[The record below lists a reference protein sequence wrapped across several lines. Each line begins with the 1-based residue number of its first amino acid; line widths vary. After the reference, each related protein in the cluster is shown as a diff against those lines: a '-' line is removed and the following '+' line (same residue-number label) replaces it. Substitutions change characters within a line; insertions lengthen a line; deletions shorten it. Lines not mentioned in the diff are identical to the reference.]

1 LNVCSKVELHYNL
14 FLFGVKYNFR
24 FVRYFEHNFTIT
36 NEADNFMS
44 DEISS
49 NALERGFAILEAV
62 ANSTHGLSNSDISRR
77 LDIPKSS
84 ASYLLRTLE
93 KLGYL
98 QRDASSNKYHLG
110 LKLLTLTRN
119 VLVDLDVREVAKPF
133 LERFAKQTLLPSH
146 LAVMDNG
153 RAVYVEKVEAPGF
166 VKMDIWVGHRVPVH
180 TTAIGKAIAAFLPET
195 EVERILT
202 ERGME
207 KLTLQSIS
215 THTRFAR
222 ELEKVRQFGF
232 AIDNEE
238 NADGVRCVAAPIF
251 DYNGEVV
258 AAFGTSSTTI
268 RLTEARLPEIV
279 DLIKKSA
286 AEISKK
292 MGFSG

>member
-1 LNVCSKVELHYNL
+1 
-14 FLFGVKYNFR
+14 
-24 FVRYFEHNFTIT
+24 
-36 NEADNFMS
+36 MP

-62 ANSTHGLSNSDISRR
+62 ANSSHGLTNSDISRR

-98 QRDASSNKYHLG
+98 HRDSNSGKYHLG
-110 LKLLTLTRN
+110 LKMLTLTRN
-119 VLVDLDVREVAKPF
+119 VLVDLDVREIAKPY
-133 LERFAKQTLLPSH
+133 LEKFAKQTLLPSH
-146 LAVMDNG
+146 LAVLDNG
-153 RAVYVEKVEAPGF
+153 RAVYVEKVETPGF

-180 TTAIGKAIAAFLPET
+180 TTAIGKALAAHLTET
-195 EVERILT
+195 EVERILN

-207 KLTLQSIS
+207 KKTLQSIS

-251 DYNGEVV
+251 DFNNEVV
-258 AAFGTSSTTI
+258 ATFGTSSTTI
-268 RLTEARLPEIV
+268 QLTEARLPEV
-279 DLIKKSA
+279 VELIKKSA
-286 AEISKK
+286 QEISRK
-292 MGFSG
+292 MGYAG